1 MAVEIYNMNDFQYHS
16 MYRLANLEH
25 QLLMSI
31 DVKDE
36 DDEGTK
42 ARLTDNREKCY
53 DLVGLGL
60 VEDKTGDFAEQ
71 ITMSALKIGRGYK
84 VFLITPMGQSMF
96 QGAPHPHIN

>member
-1 MAVEIYNMNDFQYHS
+1 MAAEIYELNDFQYQS

-31 DVKDE
+31 DVKEE
-36 DDEGTK
+36 DDEATK
-42 ARLTDNREKCY
+42 TRLTINREKCY

-71 ITMSALKIGRGYK
+71 ITASAMKIGRGYR
-84 VFLITPMGQSMF
+84 VFLPTPIGQQMF
-96 QGAPHPHIN
+96 AETMLNRPN